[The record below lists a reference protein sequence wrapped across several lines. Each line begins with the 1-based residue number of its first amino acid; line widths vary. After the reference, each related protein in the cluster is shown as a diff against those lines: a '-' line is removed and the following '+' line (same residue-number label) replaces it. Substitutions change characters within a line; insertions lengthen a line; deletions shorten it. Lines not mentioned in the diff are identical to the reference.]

1 MTEKLSIFKELM
13 NASILLALVTSL
25 LYISGTSYLE
35 SYLTEWGVESSLIR
49 SNTQE
54 ILVQGASIWF
64 VGGIH
69 MITWAVVLGIW
80 LFLPFVYTASEIS
93 KFPLT
98 RRISLRIY
106 KALKPKE
113 REELEPP
120 YILQLI
126 NKWFFQY
133 LVLVA
138 FLLMSLLLFYWLL
151 SFSSSQGKER
161 AAKEYKEFSTNTV
174 SNEGLFGR
182 KKELTINGTENE
194 GYILANSDS
203 LAVLYLLASATKP
216 EQVLVIPLSTISQIK
231 AIKNSS

>member
-25 LYISGTSYLE
+25 LYISGTSYSD

-54 ILVQGASIWF
+54 VLVQGAGIWF

-69 MITWAVVLGIW
+69 IIIPAVILGIW
-80 LFLPFVYTASEIS
+80 LFLPLYTASEIS
-93 KFPLT
+93 KSPLAS
-98 RRISLRIY
+98 RISLGIY
-106 KALKPKE
+106 EALKPKE

-126 NKWFFQY
+126 KKWLFLFSM
-133 LVLVA
+133 LVA
-138 FLLMSLLLFYWLL
+138 FLLISLFLFYWLL
-151 SFSSSQGKER
+151 DFTSSQGKER
-161 AAKEYKEFSTNTV
+161 AAKEYKEFSTNAV
-174 SNEGLFGR
+174 SNEGLFSR
-182 KKELTINGTENE
+182 KKELTINGTKNE

-203 LAVLYLLASATKP
+203 LAVLYLLASDAKP
-216 EQVLVIPLSTISQIK
+216 EQVLVIPLNAMNQIK
-231 AIKNSS
+231 AVKNSP